1 MKNLKEKIKNRV
13 KIVFKN
19 EGKKVWKNGSYSI
32 IMTLIVIAA
41 AVILNLVAAEI
52 PTQFTQFDFSQQKLY
67 SVSDDTKDYL
77 KSLNQDVTLYFL
89 AQTDNEDTTVQKLLE
104 RMDDLSSHVKVEQ
117 KDPVVNPN
125 FASQFT
131 DSDVTDNSVIVQCG
145 EKSKVVDYTKIY
157 ETQSEYG
164 GYYTSTTGFDGEGQ
178 IVSAIEYVTSDD
190 LPVIYTLEGHGE
202 AELSDGITSE
212 IEKQNVELKS
222 LNLVTEGEVPE
233 DAEAILICSPTSDF
247 SEEEANQI
255 ISYLEK
261 GGKALIFTDYV
272 DKDLTNVK
280 KVLANYGVGI
290 IDGVIMEGDSRHYA
304 YQMPYYLVP
313 DLGDSDIVSELS
325 ENSMSALVP
334 AAQGIETLDDV
345 RDSIEITPLLT
356 TSDSAYSKVDVA
368 NIESYEKEEGDID
381 GPFNIGVYITEELE
395 DNTTEIIYYSSSSLL
410 NDSVDQMVSGS
421 DTQLVVNSVSTL
433 CKPEDNDSISVPSKS
448 LQMDYLTLTAFDS
461 AFWMLVTI
469 ILVPGACIIIGLA
482 VWLKRR
488 KK

>member
-1 MKNLKEKIKNRV
+1 
-13 KIVFKN
+13 
-19 EGKKVWKNGSYSI
+19 
-32 IMTLIVIAA
+32 
-41 AVILNLVAAEI
+41 
-52 PTQFTQFDFSQQKLY
+52 
-67 SVSDDTKDYL
+67 
-77 KSLNQDVTLYFL
+77 
-89 AQTDNEDTTVQKLLE
+89 
-104 RMDDLSSHVKVEQ
+104 
-117 KDPVVNPN
+117 
-125 FASQFT
+125 
-131 DSDVTDNSVIVQCG
+131 
-145 EKSKVVDYTKIY
+145 
-157 ETQSEYG
+157 
-164 GYYTSTTGFDGEGQ
+164 
-178 IVSAIEYVTSDD
+178 
-190 LPVIYTLEGHGE
+190 
-202 AELSDGITSE
+202 
-212 IEKQNVELKS
+212 
-222 LNLVTEGEVPE
+222 
-233 DAEAILICSPTSDF
+233 
-247 SEEEANQI
+247 
-255 ISYLEK
+255 
-261 GGKALIFTDYV
+261 
-272 DKDLTNVK
+272 
-280 KVLANYGVGI
+280 
-290 IDGVIMEGDSRHYA
+290 
-304 YQMPYYLVP
+304 MPYYLVP

-368 NIESYEKEEGDID
+368 NMESYEKEEGDID